1 MQKSRPVL
9 FSPAMSWAVIDGKKT
24 QTRRAVKNPEFF
36 GCLTGDCPHGLQALC
51 DACMRASS
59 PYGIVGDTLWV
70 REEHY
75 RFGHW
80 REVPGVKTKTGKQ
93 KWAFIPDSDQVLFVM
108 PPNSYRKGRHHKDP
122 ETKDWHKRLAR
133 FMPRS
138 VCRTIVEIVDIRVER
153 LLAIS
158 IADVEAE
165 GIERRVIINNLG
177 EEANA
182 WATAEEWAEA
192 GGKWKPYEVSHGYAP
207 HAYGAL
213 WNRINGGDSD
223 IAWSKN
229 PWVWV
234 ICFKVVT

>member
-1 MQKSRPVL
+1 MQKSRPIL

-36 GCLTGDCPHGLQALC
+36 GCLTGDCPHGFQQLC
-51 DACMRASS
+51 DATMKASS
-59 PYGIVGDTLWV
+59 PYGVVGDTLWV

-138 VCRTIVEIVDIRVER
+138 ICRTTLEIVDIRVEK
-153 LLAIS
+153 LTDIS
-158 IADVEAE
+158 EEDAKAE
-165 GIERRVIINNLG
+165 GVYDEDYFKYPEHKGREYRAAFCDV
-177 EEANA
+177 
-182 WATAEEWAEA
+182 W
-192 GGKWKPYEVSHGYAP
+192 Y
-207 HAYGAL
+207 
-213 WNRINGGDSD
+213 RINGGESWND
-223 IAWSKN
+223 KT
-229 PWVWV
+229 WVWV
-234 ICFKVVT
+234 ICFKVVKS